1 MARPSSYNGTAYLL
15 YSNEGSVIV
24 HGNAVGIAVA
34 TGSVYEYATGDSNT
48 KPMQVGGIRYE
59 AGGNTLYFHINS
71 ANSYYNQGSGSWV
84 IGSNGIGFTSGRENA
99 CTRFYTQYGG
109 SVMLHSSADWTLAN
123 AMKNNANQGDIMMSG
138 NGAITF
144 DTSDYTNR
152 TVRRTI
158 TLEGRLYANNVGMSH
173 SAFIIDGCGT
183 VVVDTADMSD
193 VTGIDEHLK
202 HTCISNSIL
211 QVKSGATL
219 QVNAEKKITG
229 VNGRIA
235 LDAGATLALVSG
247 GTDDFTTRI
256 EPAVALP
263 TEGVATIRI
272 DGARLKTGAHE
283 IAAVASGTIANVA
296 IDGKSAALADR
307 KASLRVVG
315 ATENGKVVT
324 KLVLNILPTGLMVII
339 R

>member
-1 MARPSSYNGTAYLL
+1 MVS
-15 YSNEGSVIV
+15 
-24 HGNAVGIAVA
+24 
-34 TGSVYEYATGDSNT
+34 
-48 KPMQVGGIRYE
+48 
-59 AGGNTLYFHINS
+59 
-71 ANSYYNQGSGSWV
+71 GSGAS
-84 IGSNGIGFTSGRENA
+84 
-99 CTRFYTQYGG
+99 
-109 SVMLHSSADWTLAN
+109 
-123 AMKNNANQGDIMMSG
+123 
-138 NGAITF
+138 AITF

-158 TLEGRLYANNVGMSH
+158 TLEGRLYANSLGMDH

-229 VNGRIA
+229 ANGRIA
-235 LDAGATLALVSG
+235 LDDGATLTLVSN

-256 EPAVALP
+256 EPAVWLP

-272 DGARLKTGAHE
+272 DGVRLCSGNHV
-283 IAAVASGTIANVA
+283 IATVGNEATFANVEL
-296 IDGKSAALADR
+296 DGNSAALAGR
-307 KASLRVVG
+307 KASLSVDDD
-315 ATENGKVVT
+315 NN
-324 KLVLNILPTGLMVII
+324 LILNIEPNGTMIFI